1 MSFDFNVSHIPF
13 RFFGDRLI
21 SNDICKNLI
30 IESSSNNIELKS
42 NNRNFIFNNNA
53 TFNYGL
59 VLNDK
64 DLSNV
69 GSITVKSLN
78 SNTLFLN
85 NKERSRDSI
94 EDTESIENGYI
105 RATTIGISGS
115 SNAYF
120 TYIDVSGGNSSFN
133 NSAYIKNRLTVNG
146 STSISNDL
154 IVNGKSFVTLYNAIN
169 NYIVSN
175 SQQLV
180 SAKIVTNDLSTTNIS
195 ISNDLVVGKTSFIND
210 LTISGQMLNNVLKVP
225 SVFTIDPSGHDNASG
240 TLIINGDLMVY
251 GNNTIIASSNVE
263 ISDVAISIATNLNNK
278 NDLSGNS
285 AGLDISNVASLKYNG
300 TLWNFSGG
308 QVSVENKRVAL
319 DVSFIEFR
327 SYSEASFIS
336 LNSDIDLSF
345 GQLKNNID
353 NSYNAIYSRSQI
365 DNSFLLITTFDLSK
379 QSFESSIDNSYVTK
393 LAFDGSYS
401 TLKTYL
407 DASYIIRST
416 STNLNIIDSSLIILS
431 RKLDFS
437 YVSNSVFEGSF
448 NNLKNQIDNSFASIT
463 ITSLNTSS
471 ISVET
476 INTKHHSQRFNNIS
490 WNQFGQDLSSGL
502 SLTNN
507 NNKTAISNDGKVVA
521 YSLNDNL
528 SIQELEQV
536 VTTWTPRLTE
546 PTWST
551 GTGLSQLHWSAVSW
565 SPYLRLFTSLASGTD
580 GSTIYKSMWS
590 TDARFWN
597 PSEGVDFN
605 NTLFTSICWSQEK
618 YMFVAVANSGDRRL
632 AYSYNGKKWFQW
644 YNQAIIPL
652 PLNSWSSICWSKELG
667 IFVAVADD
675 GGTNRV
681 ATGGETGIE
690 NWTTYVPV
698 SENNRWTSVC
708 WSAELRRFV
717 AVARE
722 GTNRV
727 MTSITGYSW
736 SLVLVSTPST
746 WSSVCWSK
754 ELELFVAVATSGSF
768 NVMTSNDGTNWNA
781 TSSGIDSSWNSVC
794 WCGELGVFVAVA
806 GNGINRVMSS
816 INGIN
821 WRAGTAA
828 QANNWRSICWSPELG
843 LFVAVSTNGSNRSM
857 TSSLTTARAGSVYVY
872 ELSYNNWNRLGNNT
886 IVGLSGDQLGYSL
899 ALSSNG
905 RIVAAS
911 SLYKDA
917 SAGQVRLFEL
927 SNNTNSWIQ
936 KGSNINGPRPGSESG
951 YSISLAGSGN
961 SIAIGAWKDNS
972 NGTNAGAVRVYDFS
986 ASINDW
992 RQKGQTIAGVTGSFE
1007 GYSTALSLD
1016 GQTLASSSIARIAS
1030 GGTITSTDSYT
1041 IHTFTTVGTSTFTA
1055 TSSRTVEVLIV
1066 GGGGGG
1072 GYNIGGGGGGGGVV
1086 YMPAVNITSGTNYS
1100 IVVGDGGEADANG
1113 QNSTAF
1119 NAVAAGGGRGGT
1131 WDSDG
1136 LAGGSGGGAG
1146 SASTDSTLGIGGTT
1160 SGNSLGPNSGFTY
1173 GNRGGNM
1180 TTPRASTGGDPG
1192 TRAAGGGGAGVQGLD
1207 TNCNILG
1214 NTGQT
1219 GAGSGGV
1226 GVVNAI
1232 LGPSYYWGGGG
1243 GGLGYTDQSGGWG
1256 GLGGGGGGA
1265 GRSGGG
1271 IGGGSSLNS
1280 GANGGSGTNTN
1291 GGAGGTNTG
1300 GGGGGGGGG
1309 HGTGTAGKGGSGIVV
1324 IRYINSAIINT
1335 YTISGSSWIPKGIIQ
1350 GSATNNSYFG
1360 RSMKLSANGNTI
1372 VIGALGYGYINEY
1385 RITPSYEF
1393 ISTAMSWQA
1402 HRDNA
1407 LTVYGRDLAVILD
1420 ASQNTQAN
1428 AIRPIS
1434 NDWAWLGGKR
1444 RSFAITAPLSN
1455 NGRTAA
1461 DWEWVTGDQ
1470 WNYQN
1475 FGGGQPDNW
1484 NLSESAIHFW
1494 NSAGEW
1500 NDLTPTSQYP
1510 AIYMYYKARAQ
1521 QVNVERAYVYGHQ
1534 GRTTWTQL
1542 GQTIREISGG
1552 NEFGS
1557 SVNISND
1564 GTIISVGTN
1573 DISSNR
1579 GYVNV
1584 YKYVNN
1590 YWTLISNTING
1601 KVATSKAGLNAL
1613 NGDGTTLIQSNANYY
1628 SVYGINK
1635 LLTLNSPMTTIS
1647 GNLIV
1652 MANMSVNSLDIS
1664 TNHVYSSNGYSY
1676 KMFNS
1681 VDATAIMKEY
1691 YSDVTSSRH
1700 LKVQIRGDGN
1710 ITNRNNS
1717 YRSLS
1722 DSRLKENIVTSGPKL
1737 EDLLKVRVVDYNMK
1751 GSNSTKCIGV
1761 LAQELEDHFPN
1772 LVTELEPSPK
1782 DIQEGRTI
1790 KYKAVNYSSFDAILI
1805 KSLQEQNAML
1815 KNITRRIEALE
1826 DE

>member
-59 VLNDK
+59 ALNDK

-69 GSITVKSLN
+69 GSITTKTFN

-120 TYIDVSGGNSSFN
+120 TYIDVSGGDSSFN
-133 NSAYIKNRLTVNG
+133 NSLYIKNRLTVNG
-146 STSISNDL
+146 STSVSNDL
-154 IVNGKSFVTLYNAIN
+154 IVNGKSFVTLYNTIN

-180 SAKIVTNDLSTTNIS
+180 SAKIVTNDLSATNIS

-225 SVFTIDPSGHDNASG
+225 SIFTIDPSGHGNASG

-263 ISDVAISIATNLNNK
+263 ISDVAISIATNLRNK
-278 NDLSGNS
+278 NDLMGNS
-285 AGLDISNVASLKYNG
+285 AGLDISNVASFKYNG

-308 QVSVENKRVAL
+308 QVSVENKRLAL

-327 SYSEASFIS
+327 SYSESS
-336 LNSDIDLSF
+336 LNRLNSDIDLSF

-353 NSYNAIYSRSQI
+353 NSYNAIYSRRQI
-365 DNSFLLITTFDLSK
+365 DNSFLLISTYDLSK

-393 LAFDGSYS
+393 LSFDGSFN

-407 DASYIIRST
+407 DASYIKKST
-416 STNLNIIDSSLIILS
+416 STNLNIIDGSLIILS

-437 YVSNSVFEGSF
+437 YVSNTVFEGSF

-463 ITSLNTSS
+463 ITSLTTSS
-471 ISVET
+471 ISLET

-490 WNQFGQDLSSGL
+490 WNMIGQDLSSGL
-502 SLTNN
+502 SLSNN

-521 YSLNDNL
+521 F
-528 SIQELEQV
+528 
-536 VTTWTPRLTE
+536 
-546 PTWST
+546 
-551 GTGLSQLHWSAVSW
+551 VS
-565 SPYLRLFTSLASGTD
+565 SPLVIHASGGTVTNVGGYVVHRFD
-580 GSTIYKSMWS
+580 INGVFIPTFNGPVEVLLVGGGGGAGYSIGGGGGGGGVIWMPVVNVIADASYSVVVGSGGAPSSNGQASSVFGAIAAGGGSSESFPIGSGKPGGSGGGAPATEVGRVLNQGGANTGSSLGMLNGVNNVGTIYGNRGGNI
-590 TDARFWN
+590 TVLR
-597 PSEGVDFN
+597 
-605 NTLFTSICWSQEK
+605 
-618 YMFVAVANSGDRRL
+618 SGDPTRAAGGGGAGGRGADTPGNL
-632 AYSYNGKKWFQW
+632 VGNVDNIAGNTGQTGAGSGGVGIRNPILGPNYYWGGGGGGGAYQDQIGGWGGLGGGGGGSGRQIWSGAPGGGEALNPGANGGPGEGGGDGGANTGGGGGGGQ
-644 YNQAIIPL
+644 YHYSGGRGGSGIVVIRYLQTIIPY
-652 PLNSWSSICWSKELG
+652 PPSWLSDI
-667 IFVAVADD
+667 
-675 GGTNRV
+675 
-681 ATGGETGIE
+681 
-690 NWTTYVPV
+690 
-698 SENNRWTSVC
+698 
-708 WSAELRRFV
+708 LRGR
-717 AVARE
+717 
-722 GTNRV
+722 
-727 MTSITGYSW
+727 
-736 SLVLVSTPST
+736 
-746 WSSVCWSK
+746 
-754 ELELFVAVATSGSF
+754 
-768 NVMTSNDGTNWNA
+768 
-781 TSSGIDSSWNSVC
+781 
-794 WCGELGVFVAVA
+794 
-806 GNGINRVMSS
+806 
-816 INGIN
+816 
-821 WRAGTAA
+821 
-828 QANNWRSICWSPELG
+828 
-843 LFVAVSTNGSNRSM
+843 
-857 TSSLTTARAGSVYVY
+857 VYVY
-872 ELSYNNWNRLGNNT
+872 ELSYNQTSYNWNQLGLSSEI
-886 IVGLSGDQLGYSL
+886 IVGASNEDQFGWDL

-905 RIVAAS
+905 RVVAAS
-911 SLYKDA
+911 SIANDA
-917 SAGQVRLFEL
+917 SGTNSGQVRIFEL
-927 SNNTNSWIQ
+927 SNNNRWVK
-936 KGSNINGPRPGSESG
+936 KGSDINGQRPGSESG

-992 RQKGQTIAGVTGSFE
+992 RQKGQTIAGVSGSFE

-1016 GQTLASSSIARIAS
+1016 GQTLASSSIASIAI
-1030 GGTITSTDSYT
+1030 GGTITSNDSYT
-1041 IHTFTTVGTSTFTA
+1041 IHTFTRVGTSTFTA
-1055 TSSRTVEVLIV
+1055 TSTRTVEVLIV

-1072 GYNIGGGGGGGGVV
+1072 GFNIGGGGGGGGVI
-1086 YMPAVNITSGTNYS
+1086 YIPAVNITSGTNYS
-1100 IVVGDGGEADANG
+1100 IVVGDGGEADAYG

-1119 NAVAAGGGRGGT
+1119 DAIAAGGGPGGT
-1131 WDSDG
+1131 WDSNG

-1146 SASTDSTLGIGGTT
+1146 SSSTDSTLGKGGATN
-1160 SGNSLGPNSGFTY
+1160 GNILGPNSGFTY

-1180 TTPRASTGGDPG
+1180 TTPRATTSGDPG
-1192 TRAAGGGGAGVQGLD
+1192 TRAAGGGGAGGQGLD

-1265 GRSGGG
+1265 GISGGG
-1271 IGGGSSLNS
+1271 IGGGSALNN
-1280 GANGGSGTNTN
+1280 GANGGSGTTNTN

-1309 HGTGTAGKGGSGIVV
+1309 HGPGNAGKGGSGIVV

-1335 YTISGSSWIPKGIIQ
+1335 YTISGSTWIPKGIIQ

-1420 ASQNTQAN
+1420 ASQNAQAN
-1428 AIRPIS
+1428 ALRNNTQAFIGGRRVANPV
-1434 NDWAWLGGKR
+1434 NRLGK
-1444 RSFAITAPLSN
+1444 
-1455 NGRTAA
+1455 TAA
-1461 DWEWVTGDQ
+1461 DWEWVTGDA
-1470 WNYQN
+1470 WSYEN
-1475 FGGGQPDNW
+1475 FANGQPDNT
-1484 NLSESAIHFW
+1484 NEKALHFW
-1494 NSAGEW
+1494 TSEGKW
-1500 NDLTPTSQYP
+1500 NDIILENNYP
-1510 AIYMYYKARAQ
+1510 AIYMYYKVRAQ

-1534 GRTTWTQL
+1534 GGTTWSQL

-1557 SVNISND
+1557 SVAISND
-1564 GTIISVGTN
+1564 GTIISLGTN

-1590 YWTLISNTING
+1590 YWTLISNRLNG
-1601 KVATSKAGLNAL
+1601 KVATFKAGLHAL
-1613 NGDGTTLIQSNANYY
+1613 AGDGTTLIQSDNNYY
-1628 SVYGINK
+1628 NVYGINK

-1652 MANMSVNSLDIS
+1652 MGSMSVNSLDIS

-1681 VDATAIMKEY
+1681 DISTTIMKEY

-1751 GSNSTKCIGV
+1751 GSNSTKYIGV

-1772 LVTELEPSPK
+1772 LVSELEPSPK
-1782 DIQEGRTI
+1782 DIQEGRLI

-1815 KNITRRIEALE
+1815 KNITQRIEALE
-1826 DE
+1826 DV